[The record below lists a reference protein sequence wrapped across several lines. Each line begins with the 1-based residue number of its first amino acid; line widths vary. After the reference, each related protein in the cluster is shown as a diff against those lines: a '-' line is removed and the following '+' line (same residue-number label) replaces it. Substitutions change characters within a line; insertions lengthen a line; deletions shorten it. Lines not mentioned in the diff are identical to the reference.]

1 MASAL
6 TMLAPKIKP
15 LTLPNERAFTDG
27 KPWFC
32 IYELLTDLVW
42 SRWLNIDQVLSF
54 TCLWTE
60 SAILAA
66 REANHSAGFGLSC
79 PLTELTIK

>member
-42 SRWLNIDQVLSF
+42 SRWLNIDQVLFMGVYGPRQSP
-54 TCLWTE
+54 
-60 SAILAA
+60 
-66 REANHSAGFGLSC
+66 G
-79 PLTELTIK
+79 P